1 MLKILNLKNVYNFKL
16 RNKKN
21 LQFRMFQKILISKM
35 LKILNLKSLENFEFR
50 KFLIPKI
57 LNVENF

>member
-1 MLKILNLKNVYNFKL
+1 
-16 RNKKN
+16 
-21 LQFRMFQKILISKM
+21 MFQKILIPKM